1 MRVHQQPAFVLL
13 NRPYSESSW
22 IVEIFSRDH
31 GRLALIAKGA
41 RRVKSKLKA
50 ALMPFQPLLLSWTGK
65 GEVPTLTSAEIDTGK
80 INIVEHELT
89 GDALVC
95 GFYCNELIV
104 DLLHRHDPHPRLYDH
119 YFDTMLM
126 LGASGADNPQTMS
139 SPEWLPQQLR
149 EFERI
154 VIRETGYEIN
164 FKFEADGKT
173 PIVDHKHYCFQR
185 GRGFVSVDAS
195 QPKAV
200 SGQVIG
206 SMFVDGGEMSAP
218 AENPADGLNSEQLSQ
233 GKLLMRDIL
242 NQTLGYKKVVSRELF
257 FPKNRSFKN
266 DSGKSG
272 WRSSSS
278 D

>member
-1 MRVHQQPAFVLL
+1 MRVHQQSAFVLL

-22 IVEIFSRDH
+22 IVEIFSREY
-31 GRLALIAKGA
+31 GRLALMAKGA
-41 RRVKSKLKA
+41 RRAKSKLKA
-50 ALMPFQPLLLSWTGK
+50 VLMPFQPLLLSWTGK
-65 GEVPTLTSAEIDTGK
+65 GEIPTLTSAEIDLGR
-80 INIVEHELT
+80 INIAEHELC

-95 GFYCNELIV
+95 GFYCNELMV

-119 YFDTMLM
+119 YLEIMLV
-126 LGASGADNPQTMS
+126 LGANS
-139 SPEWLPQQLR
+139 SAALNTFDGRAERLPQQLR

-173 PIVDHKHYCFQR
+173 PIVDDNYYCFQR
-185 GRGFVSVDAS
+185 GQGFLPAMPN

-200 SGQVIG
+200 SGKVIR
-206 SMFVDGGEMSAP
+206 SMFPGNANTPDTAKTGTESISS
-218 AENPADGLNSEQLSQ
+218 DQQSQ

-257 FPKNRSFKN
+257 FPKRSQAKSN
-266 DSGKSG
+266 VASAENSG
-272 WRSSSS
+272 
-278 D
+278 